1 MFTRIV
7 EMTTKNGKARELSRT
22 INDKVLTL
30 LRNQPGFVD
39 EIMLVS
45 DQNPDRLVA
54 LSFWET
60 KEEAEIYNRETFPK
74 VNEIIRGQIDG
85 PPKVQTFNVED
96 STVHHISAG
105 KAA

>member
-22 INDKVLTL
+22 INDKVLSL

>member
-22 INDKVLTL
+22 INDKVLSL

-60 KEEAEIYNRETFPK
+60 KEEAEIYNRDTFPK

-96 STVHHISAG
+96 STVHNISAG

>member
-22 INDKVLTL
+22 INDKVLSL

-74 VNEIIRGQIDG
+74 VNEIIRGQIEG

-96 STVHHISAG
+96 STVHNISAG